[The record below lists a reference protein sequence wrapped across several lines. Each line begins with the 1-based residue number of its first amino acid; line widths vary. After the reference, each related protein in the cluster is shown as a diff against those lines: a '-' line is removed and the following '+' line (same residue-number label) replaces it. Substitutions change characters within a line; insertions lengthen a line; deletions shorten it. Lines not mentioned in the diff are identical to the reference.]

1 MHARVKPSVMDM
13 SWYRSA
19 MRAVVV
25 SRSPRVAGN
34 EQGGSYSH
42 VGYGVDSDDL
52 IRLTGGH
59 ESVYVAV
66 CKSDNCL

>member
-42 VGYGVDSDDL
+42 VDHGV
-52 IRLTGGH
+52 
-59 ESVYVAV
+59 
-66 CKSDNCL
+66 

>member
-1 MHARVKPSVMDM
+1 MRARVKPSVMDI
-13 SWYRSA
+13 SWYGSA

-42 VGYGVDSDDL
+42 VDYDVWM
-52 IRLTGGH
+52 I
-59 ESVYVAV
+59 
-66 CKSDNCL
+66 

>member
-1 MHARVKPSVMDM
+1 MHARVKLSVDM

-34 EQGGSYSH
+34 EQGILAFGI
-42 VGYGVDSDDL
+42 DSDDL
-52 IRLTGGH
+52 IRPYSASRAAMDLST
-59 ESVYVAV
+59 
-66 CKSDNCL
+66 

>member
-1 MHARVKPSVMDM
+1 MAIEVIQRALMHARVKPSVIDM

-34 EQGGSYSH
+34 ERGALT
-42 VGYGVDSDDL
+42 VTWPTVL
-52 IRLTGGH
+52 IQMI
-59 ESVYVAV
+59 
-66 CKSDNCL
+66 